1 VNQPAPEPPRQAA
14 VSFEVAP
21 VGHRPRRLDPGW
33 IVVALVAALLL
44 VAIAHP
50 WQSTTPASAVAPG
63 AGPSSPTAI
72 PSLVPGGQP
81 AASSGSSS
89 APIQVVTQD
98 GSDADQLALDIRDLA
113 SDRGLWGVGVGAPVG
128 PPLQPTLEIPA
139 LGEATDHAWWAW
151 TEVQPVLGTTPT
163 AGGSAAAID
172 ALPVTKLC
180 AGVPDLP
187 TGAQVLLLTTPS
199 ETQDP
204 VQLQDWPDVG
214 WHDEPRDIQ
223 PLPGLG
229 DLMPRRI
236 GDVTY
241 LELAGG
247 AAWPDGRYEFHI
259 DGRSPTSLTVC
270 LGKP

>member
-1 VNQPAPEPPRQAA
+1 M
-14 VSFEVAP
+14 VAS
-21 VGHRPRRLDPGW
+21 L
-33 IVVALVAALLL
+33 IVALLL
-44 VAIAHP
+44 AAVVHP
-50 WQSTTPASAVAPG
+50 WGPSSPASAVVPSPGPPSRAP
-63 AGPSSPTAI
+63 I
-72 PSLVPGGQP
+72 PSLISGEES
-81 AASSGSSS
+81 AASPDASNAPVQVVEQNQSS
-89 APIQVVTQD
+89 APAPL
-98 GSDADQLALDIRDLA
+98 ADLALDIRDLA
-113 SDRGLWGVGVGAPVG
+113 RDRGLWGVGVGAPVG

-151 TEVQPVLGTTPT
+151 IVVQPVLGKTPT

-172 ALPVTKLC
+172 ALPVSKLC

-199 ETQDP
+199 ETRDP
-204 VQLQDWPDVG
+204 IQLQDWPDVG

-259 DGRSPTSLTVC
+259 DGLSPTSLTVC